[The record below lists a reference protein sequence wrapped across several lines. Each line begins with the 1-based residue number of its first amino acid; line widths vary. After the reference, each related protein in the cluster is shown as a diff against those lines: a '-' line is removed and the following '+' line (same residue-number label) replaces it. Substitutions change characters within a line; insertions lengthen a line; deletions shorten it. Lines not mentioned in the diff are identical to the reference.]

1 MADVASMR
9 GGEEGL
15 AFPAD
20 SHQATLGKCEQAV
33 ALNGINQRDR
43 FEVNPESW
51 TQLKGSLQFSYL
63 GNGDSCLG
71 DIEKIGFIPNA
82 L

>member
-1 MADVASMR
+1 MLPVC
-9 GGEEGL
+9 EGVKKVSP
-15 AFPAD
+15 FPLTVTKPRSENANRL
-20 SHQATLGKCEQAV
+20 SPST
-33 ALNGINQRDR
+33 ALINQRDR

-71 DIEKIGFIPNA
+71 DIEKIGFIPNT